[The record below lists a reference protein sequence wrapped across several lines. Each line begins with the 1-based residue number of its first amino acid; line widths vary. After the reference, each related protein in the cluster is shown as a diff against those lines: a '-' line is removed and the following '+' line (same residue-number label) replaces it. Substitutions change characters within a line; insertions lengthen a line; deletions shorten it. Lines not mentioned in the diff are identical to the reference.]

1 MPPEH
6 LRLLVHAH
14 GDLSEKKYKQD
25 KRVYLGALKYIPH
38 AVLKLLESL
47 PMPWEQVRHVPVLY
61 HITGAITFVNEV
73 PRVIEPVY
81 VAQWSSMWI
90 MMRREK
96 RDRHHFKRMRFPP
109 FDDEEVIVDYGDNVL
124 DLEPSLEAI
133 QMELDEDED
142 DAIFDWFYDHQP
154 LADNAR
160 HVNGP
165 SYRSWWLSIAQMSNL
180 YRIASQLVT
189 DVVDRNYFYL
199 FDKQSFFTAK
209 ALNMAIPGGPKFEP
223 MYRDELTADED
234 WNEFND
240 INKLIVRQAVRTE
253 YKVAYPYLYNNRPRS
268 VHLAVYHYSPLQYIK
283 SGDDP
288 DLPAYYYDA
297 ILAPIPA
304 HRPQQHKRDGGKA
317 VKWMK
322 EEERMED
329 GDGATDDDE
338 QDDDFVLPPSIQ
350 PFLHSRPLYTPLTAS
365 AISLYHAPRPFCLR
379 AGHTR
384 RAVDIPL
391 IQQWYLEHP
400 SQDYPVKVRV
410 SYQKLLKYYVL
421 NQLHHTHPKSVKRR
435 HLFRAFEQTKFFQT
449 TTIDWVEAGLQVCR
463 QGWNMLNLL
472 IHRKN
477 LNYLHLDYNFNL
489 KPIKTLTTKERKKS
503 RFGNAFHLIR
513 EVLRLTKLVVD
524 SVVQYRLG
532 NVDAY
537 QLADGLQYVFAH
549 IGQLT
554 GMYRYKYKL
563 MRQIRQCKDLKHVIY
578 YRWNCFPA
586 DDHQVLTEHG
596 FMDLAAVLAH
606 FEQHRTLRV
615 ACSVDERL
623 EYHAITA
630 ADVIQQRGA
639 HRLLHMEQNDE
650 APSYQANHVSLSVT
664 ANHRMWV
671 RYAADEP
678 FHIELADEVYQRGQ
692 KDEDAIVQFKV
703 AAVDG
708 IRLDD
713 DVSPLPFVSA
723 LGLQTDD
730 ELDAFLQLYGYWLG
744 GGTLEPTQLAVS
756 FSPKKVA
763 DFDYLDGLF
772 ARLARLTPRLSS
784 SQRCPGVKGVWVD
797 PRPEVDPQ
805 DETVAVKCRQYIVYT
820 PTFWSWFNDEYGS
833 KYVSKEDKN
842 ANRKRKRQEMAA
854 AAAQAAQPK
863 VFKLSAFSQRS
874 DGQWQAKCDCGAVL
888 ISSSEE
894 ATKSQRKRYPHDRD
908 GKPFS
913 CPLFTAKDAA
923 RDIAARLTERKQA
936 ARSALT
942 ATATASSSSAAVQHD
957 PAAFFSSMPPTA
969 VAVPPTPKQEYGLSE
984 KKITKVD
991 HSSEPPSFRPPSS
1004 DMACDV
1010 CGVLFPA
1017 ERCNQLRHQHQA
1029 KKKHELECVAFNVSD
1044 LEDAASPRRRQPAPA
1059 ARTPHKLSPR
1069 TTIKSAK
1076 WLPAGLLHQLSRHQA
1091 RTLLIGL
1098 RFADG
1103 DEANHSPTGGI
1114 IWTSSLVFREH
1125 LVQLMLHAGY
1135 DTHWSIHLRAGEQA
1149 GVNKQGVPIIAT
1161 TNYYKVVYRS
1171 RRVKELIISRDVK
1184 PADYVGTVWCVSV
1197 PTANQLI
1204 VVRRVLER
1212 GTGGTVERASC
1223 PVVVGNT
1230 GPIGKG
1236 PGVGFWAPGWRVWIF
1251 FLRGITPLLERWLG
1265 NLLARQFEGRQT
1277 KGITKTVSK
1286 QRVESQYDLELRA
1299 AVMHDILDMMPES
1312 VKVNKSRTIMQHLS
1326 EAWRSWK
1333 ANIPWKV
1340 PGLPVQIENMILR
1353 FVKAKADWWTNAAS
1367 LQQRAHTTRRHC
1379 GQDNSEEESRPPH
1392 SSLPQS
1398 RAGEATQLSQGRT
1411 VHQQ

>member
-1 MPPEH
+1 MSRCQQCWHQRLFHSFSAFRPLCSGWIELDLSWLHVSRACPPSHFTASLASCLFPPVVATMSSHAPPLPSSASASSPLDAKAARWHKLTTQKYSTKHSFNHNPPQKDPMPPEH

-14 GDLSEKKYKQD
+14 GDLTEKKYKQD
-25 KRVYLGALKYIPH
+25 KRVYLGALKYVPH

-47 PMPWEQVRHVPVLY
+47 PMPWEQVRNVPVLY

-109 FDDEEVIVDYGDNVL
+109 FDDEEVILDYGENIL

-223 MYRDELTADED
+223 MYRDELNEDED

-240 INKLIVRQAVRTE
+240 INKLIVRHAVRTE

-283 SGDDP
+283 SDDS
-288 DLPAYYYDA
+288 DLPPFYYDA

-304 HRPQQHKRDGGKA
+304 HRQQQHKRENGKG
-317 VKWMK
+317 VKWVK

-329 GDGATDDDE
+329 GDGVADGDE
-338 QDDDFVLPPSIQ
+338 QEDDFVLPPSLQ
-350 PFLHSRPLYTPLTAS
+350 PFLSSRPLHTPLTAS

-400 SQDYPVKVRV
+400 NQDYPVKVRV

-421 NQLHHTHPKSVKRR
+421 NQLHHAPPKTVKRR

-449 TTIDWVEAGLQVCR
+449 TTIDWVEAGLQVTR
-463 QGWNMLNLL
+463 QGYNMLNLL

-549 IGQLT
+549 VGQLT

-578 YRWNCFPA
+578 WRFNSGP
-586 DDHQVLTEHG
+586 
-596 FMDLAAVLAH
+596 
-606 FEQHRTLRV
+606 V
-615 ACSVDERL
+615 A
-623 EYHAITA
+623 
-630 ADVIQQRGA
+630 
-639 HRLLHMEQNDE
+639 
-650 APSYQANHVSLSVT
+650 
-664 ANHRMWV
+664 
-671 RYAADEP
+671 
-678 FHIELADEVYQRGQ
+678 
-692 KDEDAIVQFKV
+692 
-703 AAVDG
+703 
-708 IRLDD
+708 
-713 DVSPLPFVSA
+713 
-723 LGLQTDD
+723 
-730 ELDAFLQLYGYWLG
+730 
-744 GGTLEPTQLAVS
+744 
-756 FSPKKVA
+756 
-763 DFDYLDGLF
+763 
-772 ARLARLTPRLSS
+772 
-784 SQRCPGVKGVWVD
+784 
-797 PRPEVDPQ
+797 
-805 DETVAVKCRQYIVYT
+805 
-820 PTFWSWFNDEYGS
+820 
-833 KYVSKEDKN
+833 
-842 ANRKRKRQEMAA
+842 
-854 AAAQAAQPK
+854 
-863 VFKLSAFSQRS
+863 
-874 DGQWQAKCDCGAVL
+874 
-888 ISSSEE
+888 
-894 ATKSQRKRYPHDRD
+894 
-908 GKPFS
+908 
-913 CPLFTAKDAA
+913 
-923 RDIAARLTERKQA
+923 
-936 ARSALT
+936 
-942 ATATASSSSAAVQHD
+942 
-957 PAAFFSSMPPTA
+957 
-969 VAVPPTPKQEYGLSE
+969 
-984 KKITKVD
+984 
-991 HSSEPPSFRPPSS
+991 
-1004 DMACDV
+1004 
-1010 CGVLFPA
+1010 
-1017 ERCNQLRHQHQA
+1017 
-1029 KKKHELECVAFNVSD
+1029 
-1044 LEDAASPRRRQPAPA
+1044 
-1059 ARTPHKLSPR
+1059 
-1069 TTIKSAK
+1069 
-1076 WLPAGLLHQLSRHQA
+1076 
-1091 RTLLIGL
+1091 
-1098 RFADG
+1098 
-1103 DEANHSPTGGI
+1103 
-1114 IWTSSLVFREH
+1114 
-1125 LVQLMLHAGY
+1125 
-1135 DTHWSIHLRAGEQA
+1135 
-1149 GVNKQGVPIIAT
+1149 
-1161 TNYYKVVYRS
+1161 
-1171 RRVKELIISRDVK
+1171 
-1184 PADYVGTVWCVSV
+1184 
-1197 PTANQLI
+1197 
-1204 VVRRVLER
+1204 
-1212 GTGGTVERASC
+1212 
-1223 PVVVGNT
+1223 
-1230 GPIGKG
+1230 KG

-1277 KGITKTVSK
+1277 KGTTKTVSK

-1326 EAWRSWK
+1326 EAWRC
-1333 ANIPWKV
+1333 WKV
-1340 PGLPVQIENMILR
+1340 TTHRHTQQHNRGVRNLRRQCCADSLVWCLWHNSSLLLGQHPVEGARPARPDREYDTALR
-1353 FVKAKADWWTNAAS
+1353 EGQGRLVDQRRA
-1367 LQQRAHTTRRHC
+1367 LQPRAHPSWRH
-1379 GQDNSEEESRPPH
+1379 GRQNDRQEEPRPPH
-1392 SSLPQS
+1392 TPVPQG
-1398 RAGEATQLSQGRT
+1398 RAGATA
-1411 VHQQ
+1411 